1 MCELVLVKRK
11 KTTCKIFKVRSRIK
25 VDLVVTL
32 LSKCVNT
39 LSLLSGWRGGG
50 GGKWGTMTKLLSPSG
65 FLLGNS
71 KCSVF

>member
-50 GGKWGTMTKLLSPSG
+50 GGKVGHNDQIVKPIRLLVG
-65 FLLGNS
+65 KF
-71 KCSVF
+71 